1 MNLQKPTRQFG
12 REEKAA
18 VQFVRS
24 GRGHSSDVGRLLV
37 ISVVSILLFSVLD
50 DSELNKMF

>member
-18 VQFVRS
+18 VQFVRR